1 MDIQWIIADFDQ
13 LSAQSVYDMLSLR
26 AEVFVVEQEQPYQDV
41 DYRDLRCRHVLGY
54 DAATGILA
62 CHCRVFRCGG
72 YFDDGCIGRV
82 VVKPSYRGTGL
93 GHLLVEKGIE
103 VHNEMN
109 GRDKSITISAQMRLH
124 KFYEAHGFV
133 KSSTTY
139 QEDHI
144 THFHMTRPAEQESRP
159 AERE

>member
-54 DAATGILA
+54 DVATGILA

-82 VVKPSYRGTGL
+82 VVKPSY
-93 GHLLVEKGIE
+93 
-103 VHNEMN
+103 
-109 GRDKSITISAQMRLH
+109 
-124 KFYEAHGFV
+124 
-133 KSSTTY
+133 
-139 QEDHI
+139 
-144 THFHMTRPAEQESRP
+144 
-159 AERE
+159 